1 MTRQINLN
9 SKRLLPGFGPVQ
21 LPAFAAAL
29 CFALIAGSV
38 WFYIAWA
45 ERQKLLAEEEQWSIT
60 LEQELTDLTNFQNEF
75 PNINNEPELV
85 ARNTELSNEL
95 AKARETYSGL
105 ANQVENAIDGFNES
119 LVQLSDYDL
128 DGLWLNKIT
137 LQDGRRSFALEG
149 YARAP
154 GLIPLYLEQ
163 LGQSSFDGITI
174 KHLDVAKEENA
185 NLWRFTLSNN
195 RIIAAEGAR

>member
-9 SKRLLPGFGPVQ
+9 SRNLLPGFGPVQ
-21 LPAFAAAL
+21 LPVFVLAL
-29 CFALIAGSV
+29 CFALIASSV
-38 WFYIAWA
+38 WFYLAWS
-45 ERQKLLAEEEQWSIT
+45 ERQQLLAEEQQWTKT
-60 LEQELTDLTNFQNEF
+60 LEQDLAALTNFQNEF
-75 PNINNEPELV
+75 PNINNEPELI
-85 ARNTELSNEL
+85 AKNTELSNEL

-105 ANQVENAIDGFNES
+105 ANQVENAIEGFNES
-119 LVQLSDYDL
+119 LIQLSDYDL
-128 DGLWLNKIT
+128 DGLWLNKIV

-163 LGQSSFDGITI
+163 LGQSTFDGITI

-195 RIIAAEGAR
+195 RIVSVEGAR